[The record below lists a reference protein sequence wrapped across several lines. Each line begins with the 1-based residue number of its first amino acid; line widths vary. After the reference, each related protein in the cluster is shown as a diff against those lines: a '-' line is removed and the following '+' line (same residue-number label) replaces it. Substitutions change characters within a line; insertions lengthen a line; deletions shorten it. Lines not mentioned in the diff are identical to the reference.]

1 MKFCKVVGIT
11 SYVHLLMVY
20 LPEERNKIRSNLDFK
35 YVFSVTELVS
45 NRSIESICHLILPVY
60 S

>member
-1 MKFCKVVGIT
+1 MKVCKVVGIT
-11 SYVHLLMVY
+11 SYVHLLTVY
-20 LPEERNKIRSNLDFK
+20 LPEEPKKIRSILDFK

-45 NRSIESICHLILPVY
+45 NMSIESIFHLILSVY